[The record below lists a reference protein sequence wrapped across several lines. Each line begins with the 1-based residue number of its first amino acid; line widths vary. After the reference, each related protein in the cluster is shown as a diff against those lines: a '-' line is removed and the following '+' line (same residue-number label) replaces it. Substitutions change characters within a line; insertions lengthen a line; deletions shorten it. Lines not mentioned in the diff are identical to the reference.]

1 MYKPILENENINFIN
16 LYHFILDIINKHIKI
31 ILFFIAIYILY
42 FFLIKD
48 PKYTASVSF
57 YTDYNE
63 ISNIASLNILQNL
76 SGQESNDL
84 SFSVSNYLNSDKF
97 LDAVILNRYSVNGNK
112 KTLIDIW
119 DIKGQASLNPFSI
132 IRSFS
137 LVPDLS
143 LNEKK
148 LLIAKQQLENKISF
162 TEDRKTGLH
171 VISVMTTN
179 GPDITEQIVQKIFDG
194 ILDYSSEV
202 TSTKA
207 RENVYFIED
216 RLSDIGSKLKS
227 SEDEMLKFLENNKN
241 INSPYL
247 ILKQNRIKR
256 DINLYNQLF
265 ISLSDQLE
273 RAKIDKEDNTSSIFI
288 LDGPH
293 SSPYKAGRTL
303 FENIFILFIGLSLI
317 FFIIKSYQNRKSLFI

>member
-1 MYKPILENENINFIN
+1 MYKPILENENINLTN
-16 LYHFILDIINKHIKI
+16 LYHFILDIMNKHIKI

-48 PKYTASVSF
+48 PKHTASVSF

-63 ISNIASLNILQNL
+63 ISNIASLNILQNF

-84 SFSVSNYLNSDKF
+84 NFSISNYLNSNKL
-97 LDAVILNRYSVNGNK
+97 LDAVILNQYSVNGNK

-119 DIKGQASLNPFSI
+119 DITGKVSLNPLSI

-148 LLIAKQQLENKISF
+148 LLIAKQELERKISF

-171 VISVMTTN
+171 VISVTTAN

-207 RENVYFIED
+207 KENVYFIEN

-241 INSPYL
+241 INSPHL
-247 ILKQNRIKR
+247 ILKQDRIKR

-288 LDGPH
+288 LDDPD

-317 FFIIKSYQNRKSLFI
+317 LFIIKSYQNRKSLFI